1 MGKANLP
8 FTVKSQLIAH
18 TQIKAQLKLWP
29 TLKQFC
35 RNLGPSSNYM
45 AHDIVKDG
53 KFTYN
58 LKCLFKSCLKIN

>member
-1 MGKANLP
+1 M
-8 FTVKSQLIAH
+8 AH
-18 TQIKAQLKLWP
+18 SKTIL
-29 TLKQFC
+29 

>member
-18 TQIKAQLKLWP
+18 TQIKAHSKTIL
-29 TLKQFC
+29 

>member
-29 TLKQFC
+29 TLNNFEKF
-35 RNLGPSSNYM
+35 RPILELYGP
-45 AHDIVKDG
+45 
-53 KFTYN
+53 
-58 LKCLFKSCLKIN
+58 